1 MDYFRKFLSLPAEKT
16 LKEYRSRGDAYWKKT
31 GEKMALELFRQT
43 AQRVPAYKKFLKK
56 NKINPKT
63 IKTIKDFKN
72 IPLTDK
78 DNYINKYK
86 LSELCWDGKIENSY
100 FLSASSGSTGIPN
113 FWPRSPEQT
122 FQGASISEL
131 IYREYFECDKKSTL
145 YIVAFA
151 MGMWIAG
158 TYMAMSTEWV
168 SQKGYP
174 ITVVTPGTNKEEI
187 LRLIKMGTE
196 NYKQI
201 ILIGYPP
208 FVKDVVDFGIEKGVD
223 WKNIKIKF
231 MFSGE
236 AISERWREHLASK
249 TNFGNILTGSI
260 NIYGSA
266 DVGLIAHETAVT
278 TYLRR
283 KAFEDKNV
291 LKDLYHSERVPSVN
305 QFDPRLRY
313 FEKVGEHLIVTAP
326 SGLPLVRYDTK
337 DEGGVMYFD
346 VAKSILRERG
356 VDVEDDFRKM
366 KISRLLWRTPMVY
379 LFGRGK
385 FTTTIYVANVYPE
398 NVKLVLEHESIE
410 KDVTGKFVIYT
421 VEKKDH
427 TPQMVLRVELAEG
440 RQKGNLVLAEKIRK
454 VFVSEVASVNSEY
467 KYVLDNFKD
476 KVHPKVILHEYGDPE
491 YFPRGVVK
499 KSA

>member
-1 MDYFRKFLSLPAEKT
+1 MTLPAEKT

-168 SQKGYP
+168 AQKGYP
-174 ITVVTPGTNKEEI
+174 ITVTTPGLNREEI
-187 LRLIKMGTE
+187 LRLVQMGSR
-196 NYKQI
+196 YYDQI
-201 ILIGYPP
+201 ILVGYPP
-208 FVKDVVDFGIEKGVD
+208 FIKDVVDFGAEQGLD
-223 WKNIKIKF
+223 WGKVNVKF

-236 AISERWREHLASK
+236 AFTERWRAHLVKRA
-249 TNFGNILTGSI
+249 NINNQFTDTI

-266 DVGLIAHETAVT
+266 DVGLIAHETPLTNFIRSLAAQDQSIMKG
-278 TYLRR
+278 LFG
-283 KAFEDKNV
+283 A
-291 LKDLYHSERVPSVN
+291 ERVPSVN
-305 QFDPRLRY
+305 QFNPHIRY
-313 FEKVGEHLIVTAP
+313 FEKVGEELVVTAP
-326 SGLPLVRYDTK
+326 SGLPLVRYNTK
-337 DEGGVMYFD
+337 DIGDILYFEELKNKL
-346 VAKSILRERG
+346 KSYG
-356 VDVEDDFRKM
+356 VDILKEFRDKKM
-366 KISRLLWRTPMVY
+366 EKVVWKTPIVY

-385 FTTTIYVANVYPE
+385 FTSTIYGVTIFPE
-398 NVKLVLEHESIE
+398 YIKYILDNDKLAKIT
-410 KDVTGKFVIYT
+410 TGKYNITTEET
-421 VEKKDH
+421 VRHDQSLK
-427 TPQMVLRVELAEG
+427 LRVEL
-440 RQKGNLVLAEKIRK
+440 KEKVEPTDEVRK
-454 VFVSEVASVNSEY
+454 LIQGVFVEELPKISSEY
-467 KYVLDNFKD
+467 KHLLNSMGT
-476 KVHPKVILHEYGDPE
+476 KVYPVIYLHAYGDPE

-499 KSA
+499 KTA